1 MVKRLLFMP
10 TEDLRCGMEGMQQAL
25 EQGVPNGPA
34 EEAQAALGAVR
45 LLLEFAKE
53 VLEERRQAGC
63 TA

>member
-25 EQGVPNGPA
+25 EQGVPFGPG
-34 EEAQAALGAVR
+34 EEAQAGAVR
-45 LLLEFAKE
+45 LVLKFTQE